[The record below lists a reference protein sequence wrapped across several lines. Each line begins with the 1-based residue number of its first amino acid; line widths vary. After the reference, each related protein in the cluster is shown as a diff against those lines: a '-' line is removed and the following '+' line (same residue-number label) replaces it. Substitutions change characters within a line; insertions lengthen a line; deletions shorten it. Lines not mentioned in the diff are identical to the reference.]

1 MPNVLPLFVL
11 LPAISR
17 RPSKRVLVA
26 VLATVCGVLLLVAV
40 GCYCVWRTRRKRR
53 RSEMAASAPS
63 GAGDVLPFRVRKDQW
78 LGDEEWQS
86 AEKDVDLPLIDLAVI
101 LTGTDNFA
109 TRAKIGEGGFGP
121 VYRVSRVIQI
131 TAIYKP
137 KHKRI
142 F

>member
-1 MPNVLPLFVL
+1 
-11 LPAISR
+11 
-17 RPSKRVLVA
+17 
-26 VLATVCGVLLLVAV
+26 
-40 GCYCVWRTRRKRR
+40 
-53 RSEMAASAPS
+53 MAASAPS
-63 GAGDVLPFRVRKDQW
+63 GADDVLPFRVREDQW
-78 LGDEEWQS
+78 LDDEEWQS
-86 AEKDVDLPLIDLAVI
+86 AEKDVDLPLIDLVVI

-109 TRAKIGEGGFGP
+109 THDKIGEGGFGS